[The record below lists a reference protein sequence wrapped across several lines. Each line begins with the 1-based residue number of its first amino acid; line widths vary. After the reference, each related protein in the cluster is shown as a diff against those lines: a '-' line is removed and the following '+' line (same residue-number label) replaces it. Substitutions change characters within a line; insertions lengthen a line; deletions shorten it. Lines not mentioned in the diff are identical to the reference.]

1 MTVGRV
7 WGRAQLLALAAEHG
21 HVPLDLSL
29 GVAADPEPVPAA
41 ADERRGTAAQ
51 YPPSRGTAELL
62 AAVSGYL
69 ERRFGV
75 SVPVDSVAVCVG
87 AKEFIATAPL
97 FLRDSRAGTDARD
110 TVLIPA
116 LGYPPYELG
125 ARLAG
130 LRPYRVPADSEFRMR
145 LDLLPEDVAA
155 RSLCLWVNSPA
166 NPTGVLELLT
176 RCAEWGREHGV
187 LVLSDEA
194 YADTTWSGPPRT
206 ILSGGLAGVLAVH
219 SLSKRS
225 NAPGLRVASYSGDRR
240 LVEELADRRR
250 AAGLMAADL
259 AQARA
264 ALLFGD
270 DRQAAAQQ
278 VRNRRRVAELVAEL
292 NANGLTCTAPEGGL
306 FVWLSL
312 PDRDAAA
319 FVRDA
324 AIHAGIILA
333 QGDSYG
339 PAGHGHVRIAAVH
352 DRAVV
357 APRLA
362 LLSERLVGVS

>member
-7 WGRAQLLALAAEHG
+7 WGRAQLLALAIEHG

-29 GVAADPEPVPAA
+29 GIAADPEPVPA
-41 ADERRGTAAQ
+41 DEPRAGTAQ
-51 YPPSRGTAELL
+51 YPPSRGRAELL

-69 ERRFGV
+69 ARRFDV

-87 AKEFIATAPL
+87 AKEFIASAPL
-97 FLRDSRAGTDARD
+97 FLRDSRVGADTRD

-130 LRPYRVPADSEFRMR
+130 LRPYRVPVDAEFRMR
-145 LDLLPEDVAA
+145 LDRLPEDVAA
-155 RSLCLWVNSPA
+155 RALCLWVNSPA
-166 NPTGVLELLT
+166 NPTGVLEPLT
-176 RCAEWGREHGV
+176 RCAEWGRERGV

-206 ILSGGLAGVLAVH
+206 ILAGGPDGVLAVH

-240 LVEELADRRR
+240 VVEELADRRR
-250 AAGLMAADL
+250 AAGLMAADS

-270 DRQAAAQQ
+270 DRHAAAQQ

-292 NANGLTCTAPEGGL
+292 NANGLPCTAPEGGL
-306 FVWLSL
+306 FVWLRV

-324 AIHAGIILA
+324 AIHAGIVLA

-339 PAGHGHVRIAAVH
+339 PAGHAHVRIAAVR
-352 DRAVV
+352 DRAEV

-362 LLSERLVGVS
+362 LLSEQLVRVS

>member
-1 MTVGRV
+1 MTAGQV
-7 WGRAQLLALAAEHG
+7 WGRAQLLALATEHG

-29 GVAADPEPVPAA
+29 GVAADPEPVVAQV
-41 ADERRGTAAQ
+41 DERRGGPAQ

-62 AAVSGYL
+62 AAVRGYL
-69 ERRFGV
+69 ARRFGV
-75 SVPVDSVAVCVG
+75 SVPVDSIGVCAG

-97 FLRDSRAGTDARD
+97 LLRDSRTGADARD

-130 LRPYRVPADSEFRMR
+130 LRPYRVPVDAEFRMR

-155 RSLCLWVNSPA
+155 RALCLWVNSPA
-166 NPTGVLELLT
+166 NPTGVLEPLT
-176 RCAEWGREHGV
+176 RCAEWGRERGV

-206 ILSGGLAGVLAVH
+206 ILSSGPDGVLAVH

-240 LVEELADRRR
+240 VVEHLADRRR
-250 AAGLMAADL
+250 AAGFMAAGL

-270 DRQAAAQQ
+270 DQQAAAQQ
-278 VRNRRRVAELVAEL
+278 ARNRQRLTDLVAEL
-292 NANGLTCTAPEGGL
+292 NANGLRCSAPEGGL
-306 FVWLSL
+306 FVWLRV
-312 PDRDAAA
+312 PDRAAA
-319 FVRDA
+319 TFVRDA
-324 AIHAGIILA
+324 AIHAGIVLA

-352 DRAVV
+352 DREVV